1 MPTVFDKYKKE
12 VVPKLME
19 EFKYSSP
26 MEVPKLSKIT
36 INIGVG
42 DATQNAKALE
52 KTVEELTLIT
62 GRKPYLT
69 RAKKS
74 ISNFK
79 LREGMPIGCKVTLRR
94 DAMYEF
100 FDRLVNIAIP
110 RIRDF
115 RGVNANSF
123 DGRGNY
129 NLGLTEQLIFPEIE
143 MDKVE
148 KIRGMN
154 ITFSTTAK
162 SDEESKKLLSEL
174 GMPFRKPS

>member
-1 MPTVFDKYKKE
+1 MAAVFDKYKKE
-12 VVPKLME
+12 VVPRLME

-26 MEVPKLSKIT
+26 MEVPKLTKIT
-36 INIGVG
+36 VNIGVG
-42 DATQNAKALE
+42 DATLNAKALE
-52 KTVEELTLIT
+52 KTVEELTKIT

-69 RAKKS
+69 RARKS

-79 LREGMPIGCKVTLRR
+79 LRKGMPIGCKVTLRR
-94 DAMYEF
+94 DVMYEF

-115 RGVNANSF
+115 KGVNTDSF

-148 KIRGMN
+148 KVRGMN
-154 ITFSTTAK
+154 ITFSTTAG
-162 SDEESKKLLSEL
+162 SDEESKRLLSEL
-174 GMPFRKPS
+174 GMPFRK

>member
-42 DATQNAKALE
+42 DATANAKALE

>member
-1 MPTVFDKYKKE
+1 MPTVFDKYKKA

-26 MEVPKLSKIT
+26 MEVPKLTKIT

-42 DATQNAKALE
+42 DATLNAKALE
-52 KTVEELTLIT
+52 KSVEELTLIT

-79 LREGMPIGCKVTLRR
+79 LRQGMPIGCKVTLRR

-162 SDEESKKLLSEL
+162 SDEESKRLLSEL

>member
-1 MPTVFDKYKKE
+1 MPTVYDKYKKE

-26 MEVPKLSKIT
+26 MEVPKLTKIT

-42 DATQNAKALE
+42 DATLNAKALE

-79 LREGMPIGCKVTLRR
+79 LRQGMPIGCKVTLRR

-115 RGVNANSF
+115 RGVNTNSF

-162 SDEESKKLLSEL
+162 SDEESKRLLGEL

>member
-1 MPTVFDKYKKE
+1 MAAAVFEKYKKE
-12 VVPKLME
+12 VVPRLME

-26 MEVPKLSKIT
+26 MQVPKLSKIT

-42 DATQNAKALE
+42 DATLNAKALE
-52 KTVEELTLIT
+52 MAVEELTKIT

-69 RAKKS
+69 RARKS

-79 LREGMPIGCKVTLRR
+79 LRKGMPIGCKVTLRR
-94 DAMYEF
+94 DVMYEF
-100 FDRLVNIAIP
+100 FDRLVNVAIP

-115 RGVNANSF
+115 RGVNTNSF

-162 SDEESKKLLSEL
+162 SDEESRKLLSEL
-174 GMPFRKPS
+174 GMPFRK

>member
-1 MPTVFDKYKKE
+1 MAAVFDKYKKE
-12 VVPKLME
+12 VVPKLMD
-19 EFKYSSP
+19 EFKYSSS
-26 MEVPKLSKIT
+26 MEVPKLAKIT

-42 DATQNAKALE
+42 DATVNAKALE
-52 KTVEELTLIT
+52 KVVEELTKIT

-69 RAKKS
+69 RARKS

-79 LREGMPIGCKVTLRR
+79 LRKGMPIGCKVTLRR

-115 RGVNANSF
+115 RGVNTNSF

-148 KIRGMN
+148 KVRGMN
-154 ITFSTTAK
+154 ITFSTTART
-162 SDEESKKLLSEL
+162 DEESKRLLTEL
-174 GMPFRKPS
+174 GMPFRK

>member
-1 MPTVFDKYKKE
+1 MTSIFKKYKKE

-19 EFKYSSP
+19 EFKYSSA

-36 INIGVG
+36 VNIGVG
-42 DATQNAKALE
+42 EATQTPKSLDAAVDDLSR
-52 KTVEELTLIT
+52 IT
-62 GRKPYLT
+62 GRKPLIR

-79 LREGMPIGCKVTLRR
+79 PRQGMPIGCAVTLRR

-100 FDRLVNIAIP
+100 FDRLVNVAIP

-115 RGVNANSF
+115 RGLKPSSF

-129 NLGLTEQLIFPEIE
+129 NFGLTEQLIFPEID
-143 MDKVE
+143 MDKIDKV
-148 KIRGMN
+148 RGMS
-154 ITFSTTAK
+154 ITFTTTAK
-162 SDEESKKLLSEL
+162 TDEEAKKLLTEL
-174 GMPFRKPS
+174 GVPFRK

>member
-1 MPTVFDKYKKE
+1 MATVFDKYKKE

-26 MEVPKLSKIT
+26 MEVPKLTKIT

-52 KTVEELTLIT
+52 VAVEELAKIT

-69 RAKKS
+69 RARKS

-79 LREGMPIGCKVTLRR
+79 LRQGMPIGCKVTLRR

-115 RGVNANSF
+115 RGVNTKSF

-148 KIRGMN
+148 KVRGMN

-162 SDEESKKLLSEL
+162 SDEESRRLLSEL
-174 GMPFRKPS
+174 GMPFRK

>member
-1 MPTVFDKYKKE
+1 MPTIFDKYKKE

-36 INIGVG
+36 VNIGVG
-42 DATQNAKALE
+42 DATLNAKALE
-52 KTVEELTLIT
+52 KTGEEWTLIT

-79 LREGMPIGCKVTLRR
+79 LRQGMPIGCKVTLRR

-100 FDRLVNIAIP
+100 FDRLVNIA
-110 RIRDF
+110 
-115 RGVNANSF
+115 
-123 DGRGNY
+123 
-129 NLGLTEQLIFPEIE
+129 
-143 MDKVE
+143 
-148 KIRGMN
+148 
-154 ITFSTTAK
+154 
-162 SDEESKKLLSEL
+162 
-174 GMPFRKPS
+174 

>member
-1 MPTVFDKYKKE
+1 MPTVFDKYKKA

-19 EFKYSSP
+19 EFKYSSS
-26 MEVPKLSKIT
+26 MEVPKLTKIT

-42 DATQNAKALE
+42 DATLNAKALE

-79 LREGMPIGCKVTLRR
+79 LRQGMPIGCKVTLRR
-94 DAMYEF
+94 DAMWEF

-162 SDEESKKLLSEL
+162 SDEESKRLLSEL
-174 GMPFRKPS
+174 GMPFRKSS

>member
-1 MPTVFDKYKKE
+1 MPTVFDKYQKE
-12 VVPKLME
+12 VVPKLKE

-26 MEVPKLSKIT
+26 MEVPRLSKIT
-36 INIGVG
+36 VNIGVG
-42 DATQNAKALE
+42 EAVENAKALE
-52 KTVEELTLIT
+52 KVVEELTKIT
-62 GRKPYLT
+62 GRKPFLT
-69 RAKKS
+69 RARKS

-79 LREGMPIGCKVTLRR
+79 LRKGMPIGCKVTLRR

-115 RGVNANSF
+115 RGVNPNAF

-148 KIRGMN
+148 KVRGMN

-162 SDEESKKLLSEL
+162 SDEEGRKLLTEL
-174 GMPFRKPS
+174 GMPFRK

>member
-1 MPTVFDKYKKE
+1 MAAAVFNKYKKE

-26 MEVPKLSKIT
+26 MQVPKLTKIT
-36 INIGVG
+36 VNIGVG
-42 DATQNAKALE
+42 EATLNAKALE
-52 KTVEELTLIT
+52 LTIEELTKIT
-62 GRKPYLT
+62 GRKPYVT
-69 RAKKS
+69 KARKS

-79 LREGMPIGCKVTLRR
+79 LRKGMPIGCKVTLRR
-94 DAMYEF
+94 DVMYEF

-115 RGVNANSF
+115 RGVNPDSF

-129 NLGLTEQLIFPEIE
+129 NLGLTEQLIFPEID

-148 KIRGMN
+148 KVRGMN
-154 ITFSTTAK
+154 ITFSTSAR
-162 SDEESKKLLSEL
+162 SDEESKKLLTEL
-174 GMPFRKPS
+174 GMPFRK